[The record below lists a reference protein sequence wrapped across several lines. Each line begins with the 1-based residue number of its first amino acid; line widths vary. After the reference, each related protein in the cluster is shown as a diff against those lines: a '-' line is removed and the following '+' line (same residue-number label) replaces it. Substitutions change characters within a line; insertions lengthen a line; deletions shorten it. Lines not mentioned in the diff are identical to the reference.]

1 MATDPASLLA
11 DPELQQTEWDLDP
24 LVDGRGAE
32 GVKERLA
39 RADELAVAFAERYQG
54 KVAELDADGL
64 LEAMNT
70 FVEMYEEVD
79 RGASYAYLR
88 FSTDTADPER
98 GALLQLVQE
107 RGTAIETKV
116 LFFEL
121 EWAAVPDD
129 RADELLAAEGLDF
142 ARHYLEKA
150 RRYRPHLL
158 SEPEERIVAEKSVT
172 GRGAWTRLFSE
183 VTSAITVRLPEV
195 AQEGDDEG
203 GEVSLEVALS
213 KLQSPDREVRRAA
226 AEAITEGLAPGL
238 RTRAFI
244 FNTLMHEKAVE
255 DRLRNSPTWLSSRN
269 LSNEAS
275 DESVQA
281 LVEAVRARN
290 DIPRRWYKL
299 KARLLGVDRLAD
311 YDRVAAVS
319 EDEGAV
325 SWSEARALVTDCYEG
340 FSPELGAIVR
350 RFFEERHIDAPVRPG
365 KRGGAFCASTVPEIA
380 PYVMLNY
387 TAQRQDVLTLAHELG
402 HGVHGA
408 LAARQG
414 ILQMSTP
421 LTMAETASV
430 FGEQIVF
437 ARLLGMAATAEER
450 LALLA
455 RSVEGA
461 IATVFR
467 QTAMNRFEELA
478 HTARR
483 GEGELSVDRIGELW
497 GGSQEKLLGDSVKV
511 TPGYLSWWSYVPH
524 FMSTPG
530 YVYAY
535 AYGQLLA
542 MSVYRRY
549 EEEGEDFV
557 PRYLELLSAGGSRAP
572 EELAA
577 IAGLDLTDPGFWD
590 SGLALVEQNL
600 ERAEAAARE
609 TGRVGDG
616 PPAA

>member
-1 MATDPASLLA
+1 MAAEPASLLA

-32 GVKERLA
+32 GVEEYLA
-39 RADELAVAFAERYQG
+39 KADAAATQFAERYQG
-54 KVAELDADGL
+54 KVAELDSDGL
-64 LEAMNT
+64 TRAMRET
-70 FVEMYEEVD
+70 VEMYEDVD
-79 RGASYAYLR
+79 RAASFAYLR

-121 EWAAVPDD
+121 EWAAVPDE
-129 RADELLAAEGLDF
+129 RADELLAAGGLDF

-183 VTSAITVRLPEV
+183 VTSAITVRLPDE
-195 AQEGDDEG
+195 AIESDDER
-203 GEVSLEVALS
+203 GEISLEVGLS
-213 KLQSPDREVRRAA
+213 KLQSNSREVRRGA

-244 FNTLMHEKAVE
+244 FNTLMHDKAVE
-255 DRLRNSPTWLSSRN
+255 DRLRSYPTWLSARN
-269 LSNEAS
+269 LANEAS

-311 YDRVAAVS
+311 YDRVASVAADDS
-319 EDEGAV
+319 AV
-325 SWSEARALVTDCYEG
+325 SWAEARELVTDCYEG
-340 FSPELGAIVR
+340 FSPELGEIVR
-350 RFFEERHIDAPVRPG
+350 RFFDERHVDAPVRPG
-365 KRGGAFCASTVPEIA
+365 KRGGAFCASTVPELT

-387 TAQRQDVLTLAHELG
+387 TAKRQDVLTLAHELG

-408 LAARQG
+408 LASRQG

-430 FGEQIVF
+430 FGEQITF
-437 ARLLGMAATAEER
+437 ARLLEQTSTADER

-455 RSVEGA
+455 RSVEGS

-483 GEGELSVDRIGELW
+483 TEGELSVERIGEFW
-497 GGSQEKLLGDSVKV
+497 GESQEELLGDSVEI

-524 FMSTPG
+524 FMATPG

-549 EEEGEDFV
+549 EEEGDSFV
-557 PRYLELLSAGGSRAP
+557 PRYLELLAAGGSRAP
-572 EELAA
+572 EELAR
-577 IAGLDLTDPGFWD
+577 IAGLDLTDPAFWD
-590 SGLALVEQNL
+590 SGIALVEKKL
-600 ERAEAAARE
+600 DAAEAAARE
-609 TGRVGDG
+609 AGRL
-616 PPAA
+616 

>member
-1 MATDPASLLA
+1 VATEPAALLE
-11 DPELQQTEWDLDP
+11 DPELQSTEWDLDP
-24 LVDGRGAE
+24 LVDGRGAD
-32 GVKERLA
+32 GVREVMAEAETLA
-39 RADELAVAFAERYQG
+39 GEFAERYQR
-54 KVAELDADGL
+54 KVTDLDGPGL
-64 LEAMNT
+64 VEAMRAM
-70 FVEMYEEVD
+70 VRLYELVD

-88 FSTDTADPER
+88 FATDTADPER
-98 GALLQLVQE
+98 GALLQFVQE

-121 EWAAVPDD
+121 EWAALPDE
-129 RADELLAAEGLDF
+129 RADELIASDGLEF

-158 SEPEERIVAEKSVT
+158 SEPEERLSAEKAVT
-172 GRGAWTRLFSE
+172 GRSAWTRLFSE
-183 VTSAITVRLPEV
+183 VTSAITVDLP
-195 AQEGDDEG
+195 DEP
-203 GEVSLEVALS
+203 EASLEVALS
-213 KLQSPDREVRRAA
+213 KLQSPDREVRRSA
-226 AEAITEGLAPGL
+226 AEAITGGLAPGL

-244 FNTLMHEKAVE
+244 FNTLIHDKAVE
-255 DRLRNSPTWLSSRN
+255 DRLRNYPTWLSSRN

-281 LVEAVRARN
+281 LVDAVRARN
-290 DIPRRWYKL
+290 DIPQRWYKL
-299 KARLLGVDRLAD
+299 KAQLLGLDRIAD
-311 YDRVAAVS
+311 YDRVAAVT
-319 EDEGAV
+319 EDEASV
-325 SWSEARALVTDCYEG
+325 PWHEARELVIDCYEG
-340 FSPELGAIVR
+340 FSGELGEIVR
-350 RFFEERHIDAPVRPG
+350 GFFDKRHIDAPVRPG
-365 KRGGAFCASTVPEIA
+365 KRGGAFCASTVPEIT

-387 TAQRQDVLTLAHELG
+387 TARNQDVLTLAHELG

-437 ARLLGMAATAEER
+437 GRLLGMADDAEAR
-450 LALLA
+450 LSLLA

-483 GEGELSVDRIGELW
+483 NDGELSVDRIGELW
-497 GGSQEKLLGDSVKV
+497 GESQEELLGDSVEI

-524 FMSTPG
+524 FMATPG

-549 EEEGEDFV
+549 EEEGEAFV
-557 PRYLELLSAGGSRAP
+557 PRYLELLAAGGSRAP
-572 EELAA
+572 EELAR
-577 IAGLDLTDPGFWD
+577 IAGLDLTDPAFWD
-590 SGLALVEQNL
+590 AGLALVEEKL
-600 ERAEAAARE
+600 EAAEATARDA
-609 TGRVGDG
+609 GRV
-616 PPAA
+616 

>member
-1 MATDPASLLA
+1 MATEPATLLA
-11 DPELQQTEWDLDP
+11 DPELLATEWDLDP
-24 LVDGRGAE
+24 LVDGRAE
-32 GVKERLA
+32 DGVKDLMSE
-39 RADELAVAFAERYQG
+39 ADELAGQFAERYQG
-54 KVAELDADGL
+54 KVGELDAGGL
-64 LEAMNT
+64 VEAMHA
-70 FVEMYEEVD
+70 VVRLYELVD
-79 RGASYAYLR
+79 RAASYAYLR
-88 FSTDTADPER
+88 FSTNTADPER

-121 EWAAVPDD
+121 EWAAVPEE
-129 RADELLAAEGLDF
+129 RAAELMAIDGLEF

-158 SEPEERIVAEKSVT
+158 SEPEERVSAEKSVT
-172 GRGAWTRLFSE
+172 GRSAWTRLFSE
-183 VTSAITVRLPEV
+183 VTSAITVELP
-195 AQEGDDEG
+195 DED
-203 GEVSLEVALS
+203 GEASLEVALS
-213 KLQSPDREVRRAA
+213 KLQSPDRAVRKDA
-226 AEAITEGLAPGL
+226 AEAITAGLAQGL
-238 RTRAFI
+238 RTRAYI
-244 FNTLMHEKAVE
+244 FNTLLHNKAVE
-255 DRLRNSPTWLSSRN
+255 DRLRNYPTWLSSRN

-281 LVEAVRARN
+281 LVDAVRARN
-290 DIPRRWYKL
+290 DIPQRWYTL

-311 YDRVAAVS
+311 YDRVAAVT
-319 EDEGAV
+319 EDESAV
-325 SWSEARALVTDCYEG
+325 PWQEARELVTDCYEG
-340 FSPELGAIVR
+340 FSSELGTIVR
-350 RFFEERHIDAPVRPG
+350 RFFDDRHIDAPVRPG
-365 KRGGAFCASTVPEIA
+365 KRGGAFCASTVPEIP

-387 TAQRQDVLTLAHELG
+387 TAKNQDVLTLAHELG

-437 ARLLGMAATAEER
+437 GRLLAMAETPEER
-450 LALLA
+450 LSLLA

-483 GEGELSVDRIGELW
+483 GEGELSVDRIGSLW
-497 GGSQEKLLGDSVKV
+497 GESQEELLGDSVEV

-549 EEEGEDFV
+549 EEEGDSFV
-557 PRYLELLSAGGSRAP
+557 PRYLELLAAGGSRAP
-572 EELAA
+572 EELAR
-577 IAGLDLTDPGFWD
+577 IAGLDLTDPAFWD
-590 SGLALVEQNL
+590 SGIALVEKKL
-600 ERAEAAARE
+600 EAAEAAARE
-609 TGRVGDG
+609 AGRV
-616 PPAA
+616 

>member
-1 MATDPASLLA
+1 MATESTSLLA
-11 DPELQQTEWDLDP
+11 DPDLQATGWDLDP
-24 LVDGRGAE
+24 LVNGRGAD
-32 GVKERLA
+32 GVRELL
-39 RADELAVAFAERYQG
+39 DESDGMASSFAERYQG
-54 KVAELDADGL
+54 KVAELDSDEL
-64 LEAMNT
+64 
-70 FVEMYEEVD
+70 VECMRAAEKLYETVD
-79 RGASYAYLR
+79 RAASYAYLR

-183 VTSAITVRLPEV
+183 VTSAVTVRLPEV
-195 AQEGDDEG
+195 AQEGDDEAG
-203 GEVSLEVALS
+203 DVSLEVALS

-255 DRLRNSPTWLSSRN
+255 DRLRSYPTWLSSRN

-311 YDRVAAVS
+311 YDRVASVAADDGSVP
-319 EDEGAV
+319 
-325 SWSEARALVTDCYEG
+325 WPEARSLVTDCYEG

-350 RFFEERHIDAPVRPG
+350 RFFDERHIDAPVRPG
-365 KRGGAFCASTVPEIA
+365 KRGGAFCASTVPELT

-387 TAQRQDVLTLAHELG
+387 TARRQDVLTLAHELG

-408 LAARQG
+408 RAARQG

-430 FGEQIVF
+430 FGEQITF
-437 ARLLGMAATAEER
+437 ARLLETAESAEAR

-497 GGSQEKLLGDSVKV
+497 GESQEELLGDSVEI

-524 FMSTPG
+524 FMATPG

-557 PRYLELLSAGGSRAP
+557 PRYLELLAAGGSRAP
-572 EELAA
+572 EELGA
-577 IAGLDLTDPGFWD
+577 IAGLDLTDPAFWD
-590 SGLALVEQNL
+590 SGLALVEGKL
-600 ERAEAAARE
+600 EAAEAAARE
-609 TGRVGDG
+609 TGRLDS
-616 PPAA
+616 

>member
-1 MATDPASLLA
+1 MAAEPASLLA

-32 GVKERLA
+32 GVEEYLA
-39 RADELAVAFAERYQG
+39 KADAAATQFAERYQG
-54 KVAELDADGL
+54 KVAELDSDGL
-64 LEAMNT
+64 TRAMRET
-70 FVEMYEEVD
+70 VEMYEDVD
-79 RGASYAYLR
+79 RAASFAYLR

-121 EWAAVPDD
+121 EWAAVPDE
-129 RADELLAAEGLDF
+129 RADELLAAEELDF

-158 SEPEERIVAEKSVT
+158 SEPEERVSAEKSVT
-172 GRGAWTRLFSE
+172 GRSAWTRLFSE
-183 VTSAITVRLPEV
+183 VTSAITVELPDE
-195 AQEGDDEG
+195 DDEA
-203 GEVSLEVALS
+203 SLEVALS
-213 KLQSPDREVRRAA
+213 RLQSPDRTVRKDA
-226 AEAITEGLAPGL
+226 AEAITAGLAPGL

-244 FNTLMHEKAVE
+244 FNTLLHDKAVE
-255 DRLRNSPTWLSSRN
+255 DRLRNYPTWLSSRN

-281 LVEAVRARN
+281 LVAAVRARN
-290 DIPRRWYKL
+290 DIPQRWYTL
-299 KARLLGVDRLAD
+299 KARLLGVDQLAD
-311 YDRVAAVS
+311 YDRVAAVT
-319 EDEGAV
+319 EDESAV
-325 SWSEARALVTDCYEG
+325 PWQEARELVTDCYDG
-340 FSPELGAIVR
+340 FSGELGGIGAC
-350 RFFEERHIDAPVRPG
+350 RFEGPPIDAPVRPG
-365 KRGGAFCASTVPEIA
+365 QRGGAFCASTVPEIT

-387 TAQRQDVLTLAHELG
+387 TARNQDVLTLAHELG

-408 LAARQG
+408 LASRQG

-437 ARLLGMAATAEER
+437 ARLLETADTAEAR
-450 LALLA
+450 LSLLA

-483 GEGELSVDRIGELW
+483 TEGELSVDRIGEFW
-497 GGSQEKLLGDSVKV
+497 GESQEELLGDSVQI

-524 FMSTPG
+524 FMATPG

-549 EEEGEDFV
+549 EEEGDSFV
-557 PRYLELLSAGGSRAP
+557 PRYLELLAAGGSRAP
-572 EELAA
+572 EELAR
-577 IAGLDLTDPGFWD
+577 IAGLDLTDPAFWD
-590 SGLALVEQNL
+590 SGIALVEKKL
-600 ERAEAAARE
+600 EAAEAAARE
-609 TGRVGDG
+609 AGRI
-616 PPAA
+616 

>member
-1 MATDPASLLA
+1 MATEPASLLA

-24 LVDGRGAE
+24 LIDGRGAD
-32 GVKERLA
+32 GVKERLD
-39 RADELAVAFAERYQG
+39 RADQLARTFAEHYQG

-121 EWAAVPDD
+121 EWAALDD
-129 RADELLAAEGLDF
+129 ARADELLADERLGF
-142 ARHYLEKA
+142 ARHYLENA

-158 SEPEERIVAEKSVT
+158 SEPEERIMAEKSVS

-183 VTSAITVRLPEV
+183 VTSAITVRLAEV

-203 GEVSLEVALS
+203 GDVSLEVALS
-213 KLQSPDREVRRAA
+213 KLQSPDREVRRAS

-244 FNTLMHEKAVE
+244 FNTLMHDKAVE
-255 DRLRNSPTWLSSRN
+255 DRLRSYPTWLSSRN

-299 KARLLGVDRLAD
+299 KARLLGVDQLAD
-311 YDRVAAVS
+311 YDRVATVSQDEAAVP
-319 EDEGAV
+319 
-325 SWSEARALVTDCYEG
+325 WPEARSLVTDCYEG

-350 RFFEERHIDAPVRPG
+350 RFFDERHIDAPVRPG
-365 KRGGAFCASTVPEIA
+365 KRGGAFCASTVPELT

-387 TAQRQDVLTLAHELG
+387 TARRQDVLTLAHELG

-408 LAARQG
+408 LASRQG

-430 FGEQIVF
+430 FGEQITF
-437 ARLLGMAATAEER
+437 ARLLEMADSAESR

-483 GEGELSVDRIGELW
+483 GEGELSVERLGELW
-497 GGSQEKLLGDSVKV
+497 GESQEELLGDSVKV

-535 AYGQLLA
+535 SYGQLLA

-549 EEEGEDFV
+549 EEEGESFV
-557 PRYLELLSAGGSRAP
+557 PRYLELLAAGGSKAP
-572 EELAA
+572 EDLAR
-577 IAGLDLTDPGFWD
+577 IAGLDLTDPAFWD
-590 SGLALVEQNL
+590 SGLALVEQML
-600 ERAEAAARE
+600 DAAEAAARE
-609 TGRVGDG
+609 AGRV
-616 PPAA
+616 

>member
-1 MATDPASLLA
+1 MATEPASLLA

-24 LVDGRGAE
+24 LVAGRGAD

-39 RADELAVAFAERYQG
+39 KAEQLSGAFGERYQG

-121 EWAAVPDD
+121 EWAALADD
-129 RADELLAAEGLDF
+129 KADELLADERLDH

-226 AEAITEGLAPGL
+226 AEAITEGLTPGL

-244 FNTLMHEKAVE
+244 FNTLMHDKAVE
-255 DRLRNSPTWLSSRN
+255 DRLRNYPTWLSSRN

-299 KARLLGVDRLAD
+299 KAQLLGVDRRAD
-311 YDRVAAVS
+311 YDRVASVAA
-319 EDEGAV
+319 DDGAGV
-325 SWSEARALVTDCYEG
+325 SWSEARSLVTDCYEG
-340 FSPELGAIVR
+340 FSPELGSIVR
-350 RFFEERHIDAPVRPG
+350 RFFDERHVDAPVRPG
-365 KRGGAFCASTVPEIA
+365 KRGGAFCASTVPELT

-387 TAQRQDVLTLAHELG
+387 TAKRQDVLTLAHELG

-430 FGEQIVF
+430 FGEQITF
-437 ARLLGMAATAEER
+437 ARLLEMADSAESR
-450 LALLA
+450 LGLLA

-483 GEGELSVDRIGELW
+483 SEGELSVERIGELW
-497 GGSQEKLLGDSVKV
+497 GESQEELLGDSVKV

-549 EEEGEDFV
+549 EEEGESFV
-557 PRYLELLSAGGSRAP
+557 PRYIELLAAGGSRAP

-577 IAGLDLTDPGFWD
+577 IAGLDLTDPAFWD
-590 SGLALVEQNL
+590 SGLALVEQKL
-600 ERAEAAARE
+600 EAAEAAARE
-609 TGRVGDG
+609 TGRLDSGH
-616 PPAA
+616 